1 MKVSINPL
9 EPKGSLPWVRF
20 APGNGWSIYD
30 TQIKG
35 CHCPKLEDA
44 VNDYNRSIRRKVKA
58 LNVGKLLEGSEFDRL
73 PVENCPGWGDAVRAE
88 MVSRE
93 STKAHEAGAKL
104 RAEQIEAQRKLC
116 GMRPPAGL
124 LALLGMAAAMG
135 ALDGIFDDED
145 APEVIEGENNPQVIK
160 LLREAGIMK
169 EIPGPLPGTVA
180 GIVAIPRHLGE
191 QFATDVEDAI
201 RNGNPTALLVLLS
214 GAGLVP

>member
-1 MKVSINPL
+1 MKVFINPL

-20 APGNGWSIYD
+20 AAGNGWSVFD
-30 TQIKG
+30 TLTKG

-44 VNDYNRSIRRKVKA
+44 VNDYNTAIQRKIQK
-58 LNVGKLLEGSEFDRL
+58 LNLGAINFLVPSEEVNNL
-73 PVENCPGWGDAVRAE
+73 PGWGDALRNERA
-88 MVSRE
+88 SRIVAEE
-93 STKAHEAGAKL
+93 STKAHEAGSNA
-104 RAEQIEAQRKLC
+104 RQRTPK
-116 GMRPPAGL
+116 PPAGL

-191 QFATDVEDAI
+191 EFATDVEDAI